1 MARNGEAELPG
12 RGAPSIVRALP
23 QPFTRT
29 PQEMTGPT
37 TIRVGSSNPAKL
49 QPVHDVALTLF
60 DAVEVEGVEIPSGVF
75 DQPKSDE
82 ETLRGALTR
91 AQGAL
96 LSGPADY
103 GVGIEGGI
111 ANLGGMWFGFTWV
124 VVVDRRGRAG
134 IASSARFALPRA
146 VADGI
151 HAGGEMSKVVDR
163 LVGTECIG
171 RKEGLMGLLTDGRV
185 TRSDGIVQALHFA
198 FGRFLA
204 AAALRDD

>member
-1 MARNGEAELPG
+1 M
-12 RGAPSIVRALP
+12 
-23 QPFTRT
+23 TR
-29 PQEMTGPT
+29 PT
-37 TIRVGSSNPAKL
+37 TICVGSGNPAKL
-49 QPVHDVALTLF
+49 QPVREVAQKLF
-60 DAVEVEGVEIPSGVF
+60 DAVEVEGVEIPSGVSP
-75 DQPKSDE
+75 QPKSDE
-82 ETLRGALTR
+82 ETLRGALAR

-96 LSGPADY
+96 LSGEADY

-124 VVVDRRGRAG
+124 VVLDRRGRAG
-134 IASSARFALPRA
+134 IACSARFALPPA

-151 HAGGEMSKVVDR
+151 AAGGEMSNVVDG

-171 RKEGLMGLLTDGRV
+171 RKEGLMGLLSDGHV

-204 AAALRDD
+204 PAALRDD